1 MSFLDLGIEPA
12 IVYQLKKQGITEPFE
27 VQEAAIPDTL
37 LGKDI
42 CCRAPTGSGKT
53 LAFGLPLIAKCKP
66 SEPGRPSAL
75 IVTPTRELA
84 EQICN
89 VLTPLAKE
97 MHLKVLAVYGGT
109 SYTKHRKALDKGVD
123 IVVACPGRLIDL
135 MEQGSISLENVEMAV
150 LDEADRMADMGFIDP
165 VCFILDN
172 CDKNRQV
179 ILYSAT
185 LDREVSKL
193 VKKYQDRPER
203 IEVGP
208 KEISMDS
215 MKHHF
220 WIIKKRKTIITTDI
234 IERVGRTMI
243 FCRTRRGVDRVAREL
258 QDERLRSTA
267 IHGGLTQRQRDRA
280 MDQFIYGD
288 CIALVATDVAARGID
303 VDGVQCVI
311 HWDPPENGKAY
322 KHRSGRTAR
331 AGATGTVVSLLQKKD
346 KGKYNRIQREVGIR
360 SQVSDPNLEKIPK
373 NELDYIPPPRPK
385 KQYQQN
391 SPRNRR
397 RNRRGGGGR
406 PPSGRSDGPKKFGGR
421 NRNQKRD
428 GKIRFPREEDR
439 PQRKK
444 QPSYPDRSGGRPPTD
459 RGDGDRN
466 KFGDKKK
473 PYYGNRDSGGRS
485 SGNRG
490 GGGRSGGGGRYGN
503 KSSGGRSGGGGRY
516 GNNSSGG
523 RSGGGGRYGNKS
535 SGGRSG
541 GGGRYGNNSSGGRS
555 GGGGRS
561 NYSNR
566 SSGSGEGGGQNRGG
580 GGRDKY
586 GNKPSGGGGGRYGN
600 NSSGGRSGGGGRY
613 GNKSSGGRSGG
624 GGRYGNK
631 SSGGRSGGGG
641 RYGNKSSGGRSGGG
655 GRSNYGNRDGG
666 DNNRGGN
673 SGNRSNSGKKFSG
686 GKKDSGKKRKPQ
698 NKSNRNYERKSQ

>member
-53 LAFGLPLIAKCKP
+53 LAFGLPLIARCKP
-66 SEPGRPSAL
+66 AEPGRPSAL

-220 WIIKKRKTIITTDI
+220 WIIKKRKTLITTDI

-258 QDERLRSTA
+258 RDERLRSTA

-346 KGKYNRIQREVGIR
+346 KGKYNRIQKEVGIR
-360 SQVSDPNLEKIPK
+360 SQVSDPNLKNIPE

-397 RNRRGGGGR
+397 QNRRRGGGR

-421 NRNQKRD
+421 NRRPKRND
-428 GKIRFPREEDR
+428 KIKFPREEDR
-439 PQRKK
+439 PKRKK
-444 QPSYPDRSGGRPPTD
+444 QPSYPDRSGGRPPSD
-459 RGDGDRN
+459 RGDADRN

-490 GGGRSGGGGRYGN
+490 GGGR
-503 KSSGGRSGGGGRY
+503 
-516 GNNSSGG
+516 
-523 RSGGGGRYGNKS
+523 
-535 SGGRSG
+535 
-541 GGGRYGNNSSGGRS
+541 
-555 GGGGRS
+555 
-561 NYSNR
+561 
-566 SSGSGEGGGQNRGG
+566 
-580 GGRDKY
+580 DK
-586 GNKPSGGGGGRYGN
+586 
-600 NSSGGRSGGGGRY
+600 Y

-673 SGNRSNSGKKFSG
+673 SGNRSNSGRKFSG